1 MDFNGNHELASSR
14 SKVYAAFFDANIL
27 AAAIPGC
34 QEATWVD
41 PQTLKLIVD
50 IAIPGIKG
58 TYEARVQVTEQQEP
72 SHLKLSVQQAHV
84 QGSASIDLAEAG
96 SKTNLSYKFEAELN
110 GPYKVADNIA
120 GAQIVKALLG
130 QFFKQVEKQIGA

>member
-1 MDFNGNHELASSR
+1 VGPL
-14 SKVYAAFFDANIL
+14 
-27 AAAIPGC
+27 G
-34 QEATWVD
+34 
-41 PQTLKLIVD
+41 
-50 IAIPGIKG
+50 
-58 TYEARVQVTEQQEP
+58 ARFEFTEKKNL
-72 SHLKLSVQQAHV
+72 SHFKLSVQQAHV